1 MLVIHTIFRDMTQAS
16 FFVQIEAIKIG
27 SGALTTSS
35 NAVDSVLLVVAGRSS
50 VEKMDSLSL

>member
-1 MLVIHTIFRDMTQAS
+1 MTQAS

-35 NAVDSVLLVVAGRSS
+35 NAVDSVLLVVAGRRS